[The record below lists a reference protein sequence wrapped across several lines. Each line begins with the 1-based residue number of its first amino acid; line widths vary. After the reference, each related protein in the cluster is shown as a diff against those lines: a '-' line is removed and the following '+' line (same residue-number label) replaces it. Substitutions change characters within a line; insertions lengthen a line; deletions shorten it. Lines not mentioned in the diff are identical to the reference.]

1 MRVLILSAIFACAAA
16 APSAPVVA
24 IAPIIPAAIPTL
36 SPGDLQA
43 AAIDAK
49 VQAEDQARAIAEQ
62 AKLAAEAARDQA
74 ELALEGQ
81 KPLAYAAPAP
91 VLAIAAPTPGDLQAA
106 AIDAKV
112 QAEDQARA
120 IADQARLAAEIAREQ
135 AKLALE
141 GQKEKVEE
149 VTSIVKEKNEEQF
162 WNVEDKKWQAVDAVK
177 TIEAKIDGAV
187 ANNAEALAKS
197 VIPVV
202 ASIPYANLVYAPGL
216 IPLVKEDKITKTAEE
231 KDKIETPK
239 LEGLALTQGIG
250 LVGAPWPPLTL
261 VQPGLIGA
269 PLPLQS
275 VLTPII
281 KQW

>member
-43 AAIDAK
+43 AAINAK

-62 AKLAAEAARDQA
+62 TRLAAEVAREQA
-74 ELALEGQ
+74 ELASEGP
-81 KPLAYAAPAP
+81 KPIAYAAPAP
-91 VLAIAAPTPGDLQAA
+91 VIAIGAPTSGDLQAA

-120 IADQARLAAEIAREQ
+120 IAEQARLAAEVAREQ

-141 GQKEKVEE
+141 GQKEKAEE
-149 VTSIVKEKNEEQF
+149 VTSIVKEKNEELF
-162 WNVEDKKWQAVDAVK
+162 WNVEDKKWQAIDAVK

-202 ASIPYANLVYAPGL
+202 ASLPYANLVYAPGL
-216 IPLVKEDKITKTAEE
+216 IPLVKDKITKTAD

-250 LVGAPWPPLTL
+250 LAGAPWPSLTL

-269 PLPLQS
+269 PLPLQP